1 MRKKIGAVFAKVGL
15 GRLSSGEYQAN
26 LNGLNMFFGA
36 VLGFV
41 LTGTETL
48 DSWQFGQILMLL
60 AGAVVSILYIS
71 SSKNRMVYSILALV
85 ISLAFPELVEFALQ
99 SEGLVPNKIRPTL
112 LVWTVMTIVVEFW
125 GRERGQPP
133 PS

>member
-112 LVWTVMTIVVEFW
+112 LVWTGMTIVVEFW
-125 GRERGQPP
+125 GREHGQPP